1 MVPLVRDLG
10 VPPTNRGITGC
21 EAALVRSASLDA
33 RPLALPML
41 LSLALLSQKVR
52 SRKFFFHRS

>member
-10 VPPTNRGITGC
+10 VPPTNRGITGGK
-21 EAALVRSASLDA
+21 ARSASLDA

-41 LSLALLSQKVR
+41 LSLALLVQKVR
-52 SRKFFFHRS
+52 SWKLFFHCS